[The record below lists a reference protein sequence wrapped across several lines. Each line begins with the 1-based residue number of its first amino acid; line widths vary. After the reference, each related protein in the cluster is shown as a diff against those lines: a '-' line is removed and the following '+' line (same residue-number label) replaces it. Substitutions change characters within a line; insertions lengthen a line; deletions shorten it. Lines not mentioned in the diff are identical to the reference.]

1 MEFQALIS
9 WNRQLT
15 CNLFPNPVNCCKWLL
30 QEGWFANK
38 TARTANKKGPNL
50 MTGRCYRA
58 KKAIFRCEGKETAPK
73 DDAVKSADE
82 TTEAGKEV
90 LKKRGLNNAAYE
102 ALLLLIDGRSVSGQV
117 AFNIVS
123 GCTTDEMEEGD
134 DAKLAWSRLK
144 KKYEPKTAPSRLM
157 LKRKLTGMVLK
168 NVRDDPDVWLTDLE
182 HVKGQLIAAGSKMT
196 DDELLEH
203 ALNSLPKEYE
213 LIVAKLED
221 RLGDK
226 TEPLTIEDLC
236 EALNL
241 KYQRM

>member
-1 MEFQALIS
+1 
-9 WNRQLT
+9 
-15 CNLFPNPVNCCKWLL
+15 
-30 QEGWFANK
+30 
-38 TARTANKKGPNL
+38 
-50 MTGRCYRA
+50 
-58 KKAIFRCEGKETAPK
+58 
-73 DDAVKSADE
+73 
-82 TTEAGKEV
+82 
-90 LKKRGLNNAAYE
+90 
-102 ALLLLIDGRSVSGQV
+102 
-117 AFNIVS
+117 
-123 GCTTDEMEEGD
+123 MEEG
-134 DAKLAWSRLK
+134 DAKLAWSRLM

-168 NVRDDPDVWLTDLE
+168 SVRDDPDVWLTDLE

-226 TEPLTIEDLC
+226 NEPLTIEDLR

-241 KYQRM
+241 KYQRMGFGNGGRRQNNAGEGEAAFFAGGFKGKCNSCGGWGHKAKDCKKNGSGNGNNGGNYDMSIGGENGPQCWKCGKVGHVKKMCPENQRNSANVAVESGEDEVGFVSFGGGTEHMCH